1 MKTNID
7 CIPCFLRQS
16 LDAARIFTDDPGVHE
31 QIIRD
36 ILRLC
41 ADLDFD
47 LPPPWVGQ
55 IIHRRLRDLT
65 GVRDPYR
72 DAKRKFNTMVLDLL
86 PELRGYV
93 ESSPQPLVAAANLAI
108 AGNVIDLG
116 ATSSVTEKQ
125 ILTALCE
132 SARESSH
139 DGWDAFAQRVTEATD
154 ILYLADNA
162 GEIVVDRLLIEQLG
176 PERVTLAL
184 RGHPVINDA
193 TLEDA
198 RQAGLHEIVDIIDNG
213 SDAPGTILEDCSLAF
228 RETLSN
234 ADLIIA
240 KGQGNF
246 ESLSEI
252 DADIFFLFKAKC
264 PVVAAHAGLPMGT
277 HALLRGART
286 QDA

>member
-1 MKTNID
+1 MRTNID

-31 QIIRD
+31 QILRD
-36 ILRLC
+36 ILLLC

-47 LPPPWVGQ
+47 RSPPWVGQ

-93 ESSPQPLVAAANLAI
+93 DSSPEPLVAAANLAI

-139 DGWDAFAQRVTEATD
+139 GDWDAFAQRVAEATD

-193 TLEDA
+193 TFEDA
-198 RQAGLHEIVDIIDNG
+198 QQAGLHEVVDIIDNG
-213 SDAPGTILEDCSLAF
+213 SDAPGTILEDCSLEF
-228 RETLSN
+228 REKTST

-277 HALLRGART
+277 HALLRGARS